1 MIQKYNIR
9 NCIYLGKVF
18 HTRLKPK
25 KHSFNYNVFY
35 LNIEL
40 KEFKKKKL
48 PFFLS
53 YNKLNIFSLYDKDH
67 GPLNCTNIDAW
78 IRNLIK
84 INKIKEDIKKIY
96 LLTFPRVLGYVF
108 NPLSV
113 YSCLD
118 KNNQIV
124 IQIYEV
130 HNTFNQRFFYIVK
143 NSFLKKNHKNVYKKK
158 FHVSPFLSMKG
169 SYKFKSFWIEKKLSL
184 IVEYF
189 SKNEKFFASFTGTER
204 KLNNLNLILYFFKIP
219 FMTLKIIIGI
229 HFEAIILYIKGVKFY
244 KCPRP
249 HNINF
254 IKYFRNNKW
263 N

>member
-18 HTRLKPK
+18 HARLKPK
-25 KHSFNYNVFY
+25 KHSFNYKVFY
-35 LNIEL
+35 LNINLNEI
-40 KEFKKKKL
+40 KKNKL

-53 YNKLNIFSLYDKDH
+53 YNKLNIFSFYDKDH
-67 GPLNCTNIDAW
+67 GPINCSDINTW
-78 IRNLIK
+78 VRNLIK
-84 INKIKEDIKKIY
+84 INKIKEDIQKIY

-113 YSCLD
+113 YSCID
-118 KNNQIV
+118 KNGKIV
-124 IQIYEV
+124 VQIYEV

-143 NSFLKKNHKNVYKKK
+143 NSFLKKNHKNIYKKK
-158 FHVSPFLSMKG
+158 FHVSPFMSMNG
-169 SYKFKSFWIEKKLSL
+169 SYRFKSFWKEKKINL

-189 SKNEKFFASFTGTER
+189 SKNENFFASFTGREK
-204 KLNNLNLILYFFKIP
+204 KLNNYNLILYFLKIP
-219 FMTLKIIIGI
+219 FMTIKIIIGI

-244 KCPRP
+244 KCPIP
-249 HNINF
+249 NSINF
-254 IKYFRNNKW
+254 IKYIRNNKW